1 MYLTEDKRICIMQN
15 TIPIMGFVDMQ
26 NISDD
31 NICDAKFEI
40 KNILLKP
47 NSVEEH
53 SIYVEAEIEIMCN
66 VYETKNIDI
75 IQDLYS
81 PTANLIYKPKMIRGI
96 TQSSCTKDVYSV
108 REKQNIPEIGNN
120 KIYDVEVL
128 PYINNQTI
136 NKDRII
142 YEGEVQIKF
151 LFASQNN
158 TGINVKS
165 ITIPFNYNMSCTGVN
180 EESNINT
187 QIQVLMQDFIV
198 MSDESIDVKID
209 LEFAV
214 NISNSQNINV
224 IQEID
229 VSENGANEK
238 SSIIIY
244 FVKRDDTLWK
254 IAKRFKST
262 VSAIAKINDIE
273 DENKINVGEQLFIPM
288 SI

>member
-1 MYLTEDKRICIMQN
+1 
-15 TIPIMGFVDMQ
+15 
-26 NISDD
+26 
-31 NICDAKFEI
+31 
-40 KNILLKP
+40 
-47 NSVEEH
+47 
-53 SIYVEAEIEIMCN
+53 
-66 VYETKNIDI
+66 
-75 IQDLYS
+75 
-81 PTANLIYKPKMIRGI
+81 
-96 TQSSCTKDVYSV
+96 
-108 REKQNIPEIGNN
+108 
-120 KIYDVEVL
+120 L